1 MFVEYAGKNLLL
13 LQGPNGPLF
22 ARLLVRLKRV
32 AASVLKVNFHGGD
45 WLFCHGP
52 DTVCYRGP
60 MEEWG
65 TYFEHLL
72 ETRQIHAVLLF
83 GDCRPIHRVAIER
96 ARARGVEVGVFEE
109 GYIRPNFVTFER
121 GGVNGNSSLP
131 RDPAYYAARVPE
143 PLPPGPKIRS
153 AFLIAA
159 LVTILNAIAC
169 ALGRPLFPHYRH
181 HRDIRVFV
189 QAGYWGRGLVRK
201 LWHQIRDAGVARRIL
216 RDQMPPYFLVALQVH
231 LDSQISH
238 SPYRRIEDFIEQVV
252 ESFARHAPPETVLLL
267 KHHPFD
273 RPYRDY
279 QRLVRELESRH
290 RLHGR
295 LLYVDLLN
303 LPHALRRA
311 RGTVVINSTVGLSAV
326 GYGTPT
332 KCMGR
337 SVYDLPGLTH
347 QGSLESFWTAPEPVD
362 RELSRKYHYVL
373 RRTCQLPGSVWTDV
387 VTDLD

>member
-1 MFVEYAGKNLLL
+1 MFAEYAGKHLLL

-22 ARLLVRLKRV
+22 ARLLVRLRRV
-32 AASVLKVNFHGGD
+32 ARSVLKVNFHGGD

-60 MEEWG
+60 MENWG
-65 TYFEHLL
+65 EYFERLL
-72 ETRQIHAVLLF
+72 EQRRIDAVLLF

-131 RDPAYYAARVPE
+131 RDPAFYAAQVPGSFA
-143 PLPPGPKIRS
+143 PGPRIKN

-169 ALGRPLFPHYRH
+169 AFGRPFFPYYRH

-189 QAGYWGRGLVRK
+189 QASYWARGLMRK
-201 LWHQIRDAGVARRIL
+201 LWHHLRDARVARKIMH
-216 RDQMPPYFLVALQVH
+216 DQMPPYFLVALQVH

-238 SPYRRIEDFIEQVV
+238 SPYRCIEDFIEEVV
-252 ESFARHAPPETVLLL
+252 ESFAKHAPPKTSLVL

-279 QRLVRELESRH
+279 QRLVRDLEVRH
-290 RLHGR
+290 GLGGR
-295 LLYVDLLN
+295 LVYVDLIN

-311 RGTVVINSTVGLSAV
+311 RGAVVINSTVGLSAV

-332 KCMGR
+332 KCMGNA
-337 SVYDLPGLTH
+337 VYDMAGLTH
-347 QGSLESFWTAPEPVD
+347 QGSLDSFWTEPEPVD
-362 RELSRKYHYVL
+362 RELSRQYHHFL

-387 VTDLD
+387 MTDLD